1 MLVLVLWSL
10 NEVRFMPSQTS
21 SMSLLLVLMWL
32 LLGVRCE
39 KCEGFVVE
47 GERALWFGLFLLWQL
62 VVVDVDDSI
71 CLLGW
76 GMFVWKMK

>member
-1 MLVLVLWSL
+1 MLVLWSL

-39 KCEGFVVE
+39 KCEGFVVV
-47 GERALWFGLFLLWQL
+47 GERALWFRLFLLWQVVVV
-62 VVVDVDDSI
+62 VVVDVDDDDSI
-71 CLLGW
+71 CLLG
-76 GMFVWKMK
+76 